1 MSSIR
6 RHPPNRGLNQ
16 GVRIDTILQSH
27 RGLVIGASAAL
38 PLLACWLLSLI
49 RDTVANTNAA
59 LVLVLLVVATA
70 ATGIRLAGIAGALAA
85 AAGFDYF
92 LTEPYYAL
100 NIAGPDDIATA
111 VLLLLV
117 SGLVG
122 EIALWGRRQAA
133 RASREQG
140 YLDGVIGTAATAAA
154 GRSSTAQL
162 IDHVADQITDVL
174 QIDNA
179 RFDPGHPLRPSHPR
193 RRRHRLPQQAHPGRR
208 PPRPTHGRD
217 HRIES
222 HQRRHGLRPLPV
234 HLGHQSGQAV
244 PKPASGGR
252 VARRAGRCRTSGP
265 NPAIWRPD
273 LNRRVHEH

>member
-1 MSSIR
+1 M
-6 RHPPNRGLNQ
+6 
-16 GVRIDTILQSH
+16 RIDTILQSH
-27 RGLVIGASAAL
+27 RGLVIGASAVL

-70 ATGIRLAGIAGALAA
+70 ATGIRLAGIAGAMAA
-85 AAGFDYF
+85 AAGFVYF
-92 LTEPYYAL
+92 LTEPYYAM

-162 IDHVADQITDVL
+162 IDQVARQITDVL

-179 RFDPGHPLRPSHPR
+179 RFDSATHYGGPTLDEDGTLTRNGHTLDATRRGLPTDATTALKVTSGGTVYGHYLLTSATKVARPSR
-193 RRRHRLPQQAHPGRR
+193 NQ
-208 PPRPTHGRD
+208 
-217 HRIES
+217 
-222 HQRRHGLRPLPV
+222 LRVAVLLAEQV
-234 HLGHQSGQAV
+234 GAALATQTQQSGD
-244 PKPASGGR
+244 P
-252 VARRAGRCRTSGP
+252 T
-265 NPAIWRPD
+265 
-273 LNRRVHEH
+273 